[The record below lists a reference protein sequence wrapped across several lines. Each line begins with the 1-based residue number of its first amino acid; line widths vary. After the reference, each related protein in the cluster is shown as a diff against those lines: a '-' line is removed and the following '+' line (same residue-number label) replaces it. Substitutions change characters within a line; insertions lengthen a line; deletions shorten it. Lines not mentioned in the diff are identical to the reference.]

1 MANSLYILR
10 FKHRPYV
17 YTKGFKEYCLHA
29 WGNYLRRFCFKILYS
44 IEPFNSPNGGFGE
57 DPNEKDQSGS
67 DWGY

>member
-17 YTKGFKEYCLHA
+17 YTKGFKEYCLYA

-44 IEPFNSPNGGFGE
+44 IEPFNYQN
-57 DPNEKDQSGS
+57 Q
-67 DWGY
+67 

>member
-29 WGNYLRRFCFKILYS
+29 RGNHLWRYKFFEFINYLL
-44 IEPFNSPNGGFGE
+44 
-57 DPNEKDQSGS
+57 
-67 DWGY
+67 